1 MNHLQADNAG
11 FDESASEETHTASV
25 LHKDSVAPFQPLADQ
40 VEYPAASLEEIAP
53 RVDDILEAAKL
64 LASAAKKLEKNRQE
78 EEEAEQSAR
87 ALQKEANDAFDS
99 RLAKR
104 ETPDA
109 RSFEDVQKDLLKAI
123 KRLDKAVESAREE
136 TEKSQDAYKELL
148 SIITPSN

>member
-1 MNHLQADNAG
+1 MNHLHADNAG
-11 FDESASEETHTASV
+11 YGDSKETHTAGA
-25 LHKDSVAPFQPLADQ
+25 HKDNVAPFQPPADQ

-87 ALQKEANDAFDS
+87 ALQQEANEAFEA

-104 ETPDA
+104 ETPEA
-109 RSFEDVQKDLLKAI
+109 RCFEDVQKDLLKAL
-123 KRLDKAVESAREE
+123 KRLDKAVESASEE
-136 TEKSQDAYKELL
+136 TGKSQDAYRELL
-148 SIITPSN
+148 SIITPSH